1 MDRRDFMRMSGA
13 AAGGALVWKQS
24 LALAQNHAEHG
35 QHAAAPSAGSGPLA
49 TAARRAA
56 PQVVAPGG
64 QLGVITPNG
73 STLPW
78 RRVRGAKVGH
88 LIAQPIEHEFAPGLN
103 ADCWGYNGSTPG
115 PTIEAVEGDR
125 VRIYVT
131 NRLPEATS
139 LHWHG
144 VLVPSGMDGVSG
156 VNQRPI
162 LPGQTFKY
170 EFTFTRAGTYMYHSH
185 FDEMTQMALGMVG
198 MIVVHPRA
206 PRGPR
211 IDRDFVLMTHEWKI
225 RPGTRRP
232 DPNEMT
238 DFNVLTFNGKAYPGT
253 DALVVGRGERVR
265 LRFGNLSAMDH
276 HPIHLHGYYFKV
288 TETDGGRIPE
298 AGQWPETTVLV
309 PVGSTRTVEFLADA
323 PGDWAMHCHMTH
335 HVMTQMGHGV
345 PVTLGA
351 DAARIDRRV
360 AAVVPGYMTMG
371 QDGMGQMMEMN
382 MPAPPNSLP
391 MRSGPGPYGAIGMG
405 GMFTILKVRD
415 NPETE
420 DGTGWYAPPP
430 GSVADV
436 ASADDL
442 AADGVDPRAV

>member
-24 LALAQNHAEHG
+24 LALAQGH
-35 QHAAAPSAGSGPLA
+35 QHPGAPPNTVPAPTKA
-49 TAARRAA
+49 PPARRAPPA
-56 PQVVAPGG
+56 VVAPGG
-64 QLGVITPNG
+64 QRGVITPNG

-131 NRLPEATS
+131 NRLPEATT

-156 VNQRPI
+156 LNQRPI

-238 DFNVLTFNGKAYPGT
+238 DFNVLTFNGRAYPGT

-265 LRFGNLSAMDH
+265 IRFGNLSAMDH

-309 PVGSTRTVEFLADA
+309 PVGSTRTVEFVADA

-335 HVMTQMGHGV
+335 HIMTQMGHGV

-351 DAARIDRRV
+351 DAARIDRHV
-360 AAVVPGYMTMG
+360 GAVVPGYMTMG
-371 QDGMGQMMEMN
+371 QDGMGSMMEMN

-391 MRSGPGPYGAIGMG
+391 MRSGPGPYAPIDMG

-415 NPETE
+415 NPEQE
-420 DGTGWYAPPP
+420 DGTGWYSPPP

-436 ASADDL
+436 ASAEDL
-442 AADGVDPRAV
+442 AADGVDPQVG